1 MPKSESLSA
10 IGKEFSDAIFAKAGG
25 FFKNLW
31 QDFIKFVKTN
41 PQYLLCSIVYY
52 ILASIIL
59 GGAVFGFGIALLSY
73 VISLF
78 IAFSSL
84 GEKLL
89 RFFEHVRRIET
100 KEEKQFLLPLFEEV
114 YKQAKEQNPK
124 LGKIEL
130 CIIDKM
136 TVNACAMGKHTLV
149 VTKGAIETFSADELK
164 AMIAHEIA
172 HILYGDTMARLYM
185 SVGNGIFTV
194 FVLATQAFIFI
205 AETIEMLV
213 SKKKSSFSFAW
224 ILIAL
229 MKFLFSLILL
239 VVQSL
244 MKMVLAISNRR
255 SEFRADRY
263 AYELGYGE
271 KLVAGLYLI
280 EKMQLGANATV
291 IQKMTAN
298 HPRITT
304 RIERLENMLD
314 QEEAMQS
321 VPLPLS

>member
-1 MPKSESLSA
+1 MSESIAELGKDFSSA
-10 IGKEFSDAIFAKAGG
+10 ILAKVGG
-25 FFKNLW
+25 FFKAVW

-41 PQYLLCSIVYY
+41 PQYLLASVIYY
-52 ILASIIL
+52 VLASFAL
-59 GGAVFGFGIALLSY
+59 GGAFIGFGIALLSY
-73 VISLF
+73 LISLF
-78 IAFSSL
+78 IAFTPI

-100 KEEKQFLLPLFEEV
+100 KQEKAYLLPLFDEV
-114 YKQAKEQNPK
+114 YSQAKENNPK

-136 TVNACAMGKHTLV
+136 TVNACAMGKHTIA
-149 VTKGAIETFSADELK
+149 VTKGAIETFNADELK

-185 SVGNGIFTV
+185 SVGNGLFTV
-194 FVLATQAFIFI
+194 FVLATRAFIFI
-205 AETIEMLV
+205 AEMIEKIA
-213 SKKKSSFSFAW
+213 SKKKASFSFAW
-224 ILIAL
+224 VIIAL
-229 MKFLFSLILL
+229 IKFLFTLILL

-244 MKMVLAISNRR
+244 MQMVLAISNRR

-271 KLVAGLYLI
+271 KLVAGLYML
-280 EKMQLGANATV
+280 EKMQLGANASI

-298 HPRITT
+298 HPRITA
-304 RIERLENMLD
+304 RIERIEILLD
-314 QEEAMQS
+314 QESTMQGN
-321 VPLPLS
+321 PWALN